1 MRPAKRLQIV
11 RQLGGTSLMF
21 LVHPTIPERDIMDAS
36 RTVENLLNVA
46 TVQLS
51 EAIAS

>member
-1 MRPAKRLQIV
+1 MRPAKKLQIA
-11 RQLGGTSLMF
+11 RQLGEASLMF
-21 LVHPTIPERDIMDAS
+21 LVHPTIPERDIMDAA
-36 RTVENLLNVA
+36 RTVEKLLNVA